1 MKEIDFYKL
10 PRPIQDSVI
19 EAFRGRFAPAPIIS
33 RHGTRRTIVA
43 WLAVS
48 AAAALLLAALC
59 AAGFGDVNSAL
70 ARHPTAAAAAYV
82 LLAAITAIGVLQALA
97 YNAALVSLPFTPGL
111 FVFPA
116 NLIDARDHRLRVFPL
131 AELSRV
137 SANRRG
143 AVVLTFGGTQHAFP
157 LEDPSR
163 SGDVAREIEAAWS
176 RMKAKPD
183 PAELRRLD
191 PFEPPA
197 IESPFASTIPLSR
210 EVQGWQ
216 SHGWLLAAAVGAVL
230 GLGLFVLRD
239 RMSDARMYAAARARD
254 DVAAYRSY
262 ITRGRGH
269 GEVVSQVLLPRA
281 ELRLAVAKGS
291 VEAIDDFIRAY
302 PKTGIQAEVAA
313 ARRAALT
320 AELERAREA
329 GTLAALLAFAERYPK
344 HGLDKAFNDARHALY
359 ARALERYKGEM
370 PEGSEQNADFVRRL
384 LAYAERVG
392 PRSTPQGLRGP
403 AVQVRFRRLPSQ
415 DLKRADELVMKSPM
429 FRGVTSLPTRYV
441 DATRLDPQ
449 EERTAS
455 ALAEGLARGFEPELV
470 TFEPGPPFEG
480 SAEER
485 PSVTSP
491 SLVVSYRVESSGSA
505 YGSKKPQIII
515 MGLKFFFKAEFILPG
530 DAEPLL
536 TSYKIAQRVPAG
548 VIQQQTAAPPPPGSL
563 EAIVYEAMMREA
575 FIDLGE
581 RYLSTWFRKRDEPR

>member
-1 MKEIDFYKL
+1 MNEIDFYKL
-10 PRPIQDSVI
+10 PRAIQDGVI
-19 EAFRGRFAPAPIIS
+19 EAFRGRFAPAPIVS
-33 RHGTRRTIVA
+33 RLATRRTIVA

-48 AAAALLLAALC
+48 VAAGLLLAALC
-59 AAGFGDVNSAL
+59 AAGFGDVDSPVAL
-70 ARHPTAAAAAYV
+70 HPTAAAAAYV
-82 LLAAITAIGVLQALA
+82 LLAATTAIGVVQALA
-97 YNAALVSLPFTPGL
+97 YNAELVSLPFAPGL

-116 NLIDARDHRLRVFPL
+116 NLIDARDHRLRVFSL

-137 SANRRG
+137 SAGPRG
-143 AVVLTFGGTQHAFP
+143 AVVLTFGGTRHAFP

-163 SGDVAREIEAAWS
+163 SDDVIREIEAAWS
-176 RMKAKPD
+176 RMRANPD

-191 PFEPPA
+191 PFQPPA
-197 IESPFASTIPLSR
+197 IESPFASPIPLSR
-210 EVQGWQ
+210 VVPGWQ
-216 SHGWLLAAAVGAVL
+216 SYAWLLAAAVGVAL
-230 GLGLFVLRD
+230 GLGLFFLRN

-254 DVAAYRSY
+254 DVAAYQRY

-281 ELRLAVAKGS
+281 ELRLAAAKGS

-313 ARRAALT
+313 ARRAAL
-320 AELERAREA
+320 AAALDRAREV
-329 GTLAALLAFAERYPK
+329 GTLAALLAFPERYPK

-359 ARALERYKGEM
+359 VRALDRYRREM

-392 PRSTPQGLRGP
+392 PKSTPQGLRGP

-415 DLKRADELVMKSPM
+415 DLERADELVMKSPM
-429 FRGVTSLPTRYV
+429 FSGVTSLPTRYV

-449 EERTAS
+449 EKRTAT
-455 ALAEGLARGFEPELV
+455 ALAEGLARGFDLELV

-480 SAEER
+480 SAEEQL
-485 PSVTSP
+485 SVTSP
-491 SLVVSYRVESSGSA
+491 SLVVSYRVESSGMA
-505 YGSKKPQIII
+505 YGSKKPQIIV
-515 MGLKFFFKAEFILPG
+515 MGLKFLFKTEFILPG

-536 TSYKIAQRVPAG
+536 TSHKIARQIPAG
-548 VIQQQTAAPPPPGSL
+548 LIQQQVGSPPRGTL

>member
-1 MKEIDFYKL
+1 MREIDFYKL
-10 PRPIQDSVI
+10 PRPIQDGLI
-19 EAFRGRFAPAPIIS
+19 EAFRGRFAPAPIV
-33 RHGTRRTIVA
+33 RRYGTRRTIVV

-48 AAAALLLAALC
+48 AAAGLLLAALC
-59 AAGFGDVNSAL
+59 AAGFGDVSSAL
-70 ARHPTAAAAAYV
+70 ALHPRAAAAAYA

-97 YNAALVSLPFTPGL
+97 YNAYLISLPFAPGL

-116 NLIDARDHRLRVFPL
+116 NLIDARGHKLRVFSL
-131 AELSRV
+131 AELSHV

-143 AVVLTFGGTQHAFP
+143 AVVLTFGGTRHAFP

-163 SGDVAREIEAAWS
+163 SGDVIREIEAASS

-191 PFEPPA
+191 PLEPPA
-197 IESPFASTIPLSR
+197 IESPFASPIPLSR
-210 EVQGWQ
+210 EVPGWQ
-216 SHGWLLAAAVGAVL
+216 RHGWLFAAAVGVAL
-230 GLGLFVLRD
+230 GLGLFFLRN

-262 ITRGRGH
+262 IARGRGH
-269 GEVVSQVLLPRA
+269 GNVVSLVLLPRA

-302 PKTGIQAEVAA
+302 PRTGIQAEVAA
-313 ARRAALT
+313 ARRAALA

-344 HGLDKAFNDARHALY
+344 HGLDKAYGDARHALY
-359 ARALERYKGEM
+359 VRALDRYKREM
-370 PEGSEQNADFVRRL
+370 PEGSEQNAELVRRL
-384 LAYAERVG
+384 LDYAERVG

-415 DLKRADELVMKSPM
+415 DLKRADDLVMKSPM

-449 EERTAS
+449 EKRTAS
-455 ALAEGLARGFEPELV
+455 ALVEGLARGFEPEIV

-480 SAEER
+480 PVEEQLT
-485 PSVTSP
+485 VTSP

-515 MGLKFFFKAEFILPG
+515 MGLKLFFKAEFILPG
-530 DAEPLL
+530 DAAPLL
-536 TSYKIAQRVPAG
+536 ASYKIAPRVP
-548 VIQQQTAAPPPPGSL
+548 VELIQQQAATSPPGTL
-563 EAIVYEAMMREA
+563 EAIVYEGMMREA

>member
-1 MKEIDFYKL
+1 MVVIDFYKL
-10 PRPIQDSVI
+10 PRAIQDGVI
-19 EAFRGRFAPAPIIS
+19 EAFRGRFAPAPIVS
-33 RHGTRRTIVA
+33 RLGTRPTIVA

-48 AAAALLLAALC
+48 AAAGLLLAALC
-59 AAGFGDVNSAL
+59 AAGFGDVDSAVAL
-70 ARHPTAAAAAYV
+70 HPTAAAAAYV
-82 LLAAITAIGVLQALA
+82 LLAATTAVGVLRALA
-97 YNAALVSLPFTPGL
+97 YNADLVSLPFAPGL

-116 NLIDARDHRLRVFPL
+116 NLIDARDHRLRVFSL

-137 SANRRG
+137 SAGPRG
-143 AVVLTFGGTQHAFP
+143 AVVLTFGGTRHAFP
-157 LEDPSR
+157 LDDPSR
-163 SGDVAREIEAAWS
+163 SGDVIREIEAAWS
-176 RMKAKPD
+176 RMRANPD

-191 PFEPPA
+191 PFQPPA
-197 IESPFASTIPLSR
+197 IESPFASPIPLSR
-210 EVQGWQ
+210 VVPGWQ
-216 SHGWLLAAAVGAVL
+216 SYAWLLAAAVGVAL
-230 GLGLFVLRD
+230 GLGLFFLRN

-254 DVAAYRSY
+254 DVAAYQRY

-269 GEVVSQVLLPRA
+269 GDVVSRVLLPRA

-313 ARRAALT
+313 ARRAAL
-320 AELERAREA
+320 AAALERAREV
-329 GTLAALLAFAERYPK
+329 GTLAALVAFAERYPK

-359 ARALERYKGEM
+359 VRALDRYKREM

-415 DLKRADELVMKSPM
+415 DLERADELVMKSPM
-429 FRGVTSLPTRYV
+429 FSGVTSLPTRYV

-449 EERTAS
+449 EKRTGA
-455 ALAEGLARGFEPELV
+455 ALAEGLARGFAPELV

-485 PSVTSP
+485 LSVTSP
-491 SLVVSYRVESSGSA
+491 SLVVSYRVESSGMA
-505 YGSKKPQIII
+505 YGSKKPQIIV
-515 MGLKFFFKAEFILPG
+515 MGLKFFFNTEFILPG
-530 DAEPLL
+530 DAQPLL
-536 TSYKIAQRVPAG
+536 TSHKIARQIPAAL
-548 VIQQQTAAPPPPGSL
+548 IQQQTGAPPRGTL

-581 RYLSTWFRKRDEPR
+581 RYLSTWFRERDEPR

>member
-1 MKEIDFYKL
+1 MNVIDFYTL
-10 PRPIQDSVI
+10 PRAIQDGLI
-19 EAFRGRFAPAPIIS
+19 EAFRGRFAPAPIVS
-33 RHGTRRTIVA
+33 RLGTRRIIVA

-48 AAAALLLAALC
+48 AAAGLLLAALC
-59 AAGFGDVNSAL
+59 AAGLGDVNSPLAL
-70 ARHPTAAAAAYV
+70 HPTAAAAAYV
-82 LLAAITAIGVLQALA
+82 LLAATTVVGVLQALA
-97 YNAALVSLPFTPGL
+97 YNADLVSLPFTPGL

-116 NLIDARDHRLRVFPL
+116 NLIDARDHRLRVFSL
-131 AELSRV
+131 AELSRI
-137 SANRRG
+137 SAAPRG
-143 AVVLTFGGTQHAFP
+143 AVVLTFGGTRHAFP

-163 SGDVAREIEAAWS
+163 SDDVIREIEAAWS
-176 RMKAKPD
+176 RMKARPD
-183 PAELRRLD
+183 AAELRRLD
-191 PFEPPA
+191 PFAPAA
-197 IESPFASTIPLSR
+197 IESPFASPIPLSR
-210 EVQGWQ
+210 EVPGWQ
-216 SHGWLLAAAVGAVL
+216 SYRWLLAAAVGVTL
-230 GLGLFVLRD
+230 GLGLFFLRN

-254 DVAAYRSY
+254 DVAAYQSY

-302 PKTGIQAEVAA
+302 PRTGIQAEVAA
-313 ARRAALT
+313 ARRAALA
-320 AELERAREA
+320 AELERAREV

-359 ARALERYKGEM
+359 ARALDRYRSEM
-370 PEGSEQNADFVRRL
+370 PEGSEQNAEFVRRL

-392 PRSTPQGLRGP
+392 PERTPQGLRGP

-415 DLKRADELVMKSPM
+415 DLKRADDLVMKSPM

-449 EERTAS
+449 EKRTAS

-470 TFEPGPPFEG
+470 TFEPGPPIEG
-480 SAEER
+480 AAEE
-485 PSVTSP
+485 PLSVTSP
-491 SLVVSYRVESSGSA
+491 SLVVSYRVESSGIA

-515 MGLKFFFKAEFILPG
+515 MGLKFFFKTKFMLPG

-536 TSYKIAQRVPAG
+536 TSDEIARRVPAG
-548 VIQQQTAAPPPPGSL
+548 LIQQQTAAPRPGAL
-563 EAIVYEAMMREA
+563 EAIVYESMMRDA

>member
-1 MKEIDFYKL
+1 MHEIDFYRL
-10 PRPIQDSVI
+10 PRAIQDGVI
-19 EAFRGRFAPAPIIS
+19 EAFRGRFAPAPIVS
-33 RHGTRRTIVA
+33 RLGTRRTIVA

-48 AAAALLLAALC
+48 AAAGLLLAALC

-70 ARHPTAAAAAYV
+70 ALHPTAAAAAYV
-82 LLAAITAIGVLQALA
+82 LLAATTAIGVLQALA
-97 YNAALVSLPFTPGL
+97 YNADLVTLPFAPGL

-116 NLIDARDHRLRVFPL
+116 NLIDARDHRLRVFSL
-131 AELSRV
+131 EELSRV
-137 SANRRG
+137 SAGPRG
-143 AVVLTFGGTQHAFP
+143 AVVLTFGGTRHAFP

-163 SGDVAREIEAAWS
+163 SDDVIREIEAAWS

-191 PFEPPA
+191 PFQPPA
-197 IESPFASTIPLSR
+197 IESPFASPIPLSR
-210 EVQGWQ
+210 EVPGWH
-216 SHGWLLAAAVGAVL
+216 SYAWLLAAAVGVAL
-230 GLGLFVLRD
+230 GLGLFFLRN

-254 DVAAYRSY
+254 DVAAYQSY
-262 ITRGRGH
+262 MTRGRGH

-313 ARRAALT
+313 ARRAALA
-320 AELERAREA
+320 AELERAREV
-329 GTLAALLAFAERYPK
+329 GTLRALLSFAERYPK

-359 ARALERYKGEM
+359 VRALDRYRSEM

-415 DLKRADELVMKSPM
+415 ELERADELVMKSPM
-429 FRGVTSLPTRYV
+429 FSGVTSLPTRYV
-441 DATRLDPQ
+441 GPTRLDPQ
-449 EERTAS
+449 EKRTAS

-470 TFEPGPPFEG
+470 TFEPGPPVEG
-480 SAEER
+480 SAGEQL
-485 PSVTSP
+485 SVTSP
-491 SLVVSYRVESSGSA
+491 SLVVSYRVESSGMA
-505 YGSKKPQIII
+505 YGSKKPQIIV
-515 MGLKFFFKAEFILPG
+515 MGLKFLFTTEFILPG

-536 TSYKIAQRVPAG
+536 TSEKIARRVPAG
-548 VIQQQTAAPPPPGSL
+548 LIQQQTAPSPPGTL

-581 RYLSTWFRKRDEPR
+581 RYLATWFRKRDEPR

>member
-1 MKEIDFYKL
+1 MHEINFYTL
-10 PRPIQDSVI
+10 PRAIQDGVL
-19 EAFRGRFAPAPIIS
+19 EAFRGRFAPAPIVS
-33 RHGTRRTIVA
+33 RPGTRRTIVA

-48 AAAALLLAALC
+48 AAAGLLLAALC
-59 AAGFGDVNSAL
+59 AAGLGDVNSAL
-70 ARHPTAAAAAYV
+70 ALHPRAAAAAYV
-82 LLAAITAIGVLQALA
+82 LLAATTALGVLRALA
-97 YNAALVSLPFTPGL
+97 YNAVLVTLPFAPGL

-116 NLIDARDHRLRVFPL
+116 NLIDARDHRLRVFSL

-137 SANRRG
+137 SADRRG

-163 SGDVAREIEAAWS
+163 SGEVIREIEEAWS
-176 RMKAKPD
+176 RMRARPD
-183 PAELRRLD
+183 AAELRRLD

-197 IESPFASTIPLSR
+197 LESPFASPIPLSR
-210 EVQGWQ
+210 EVPGWQ
-216 SHGWLLAAAVGAVL
+216 RHGWLLASAVGVAL
-230 GLGLFVLRD
+230 GLGLFFLRN

-254 DVAAYRSY
+254 DVAAYQSY
-262 ITRGRGH
+262 IARGRGH

-302 PKTGIQAEVAA
+302 PRTGIQAEVAA
-313 ARRAALT
+313 ARRAALA
-320 AELERAREA
+320 AELDRAREA

-344 HGLDKAFNDARHALY
+344 HGLDREFNDARHAIHV
-359 ARALERYKGEM
+359 RALDRYRSEM
-370 PEGSEQNADFVRRL
+370 PEGSEENADLVRRL

-449 EERTAS
+449 EERTAK

-470 TFEPGPPFEG
+470 TFEPGPPVEG
-480 SAEER
+480 SAEEQL
-485 PSVTSP
+485 SVTSP
-491 SLVVSYRVESSGSA
+491 SLVVSYRVESSGIA

-515 MGLKFFFKAEFILPG
+515 MGLKLFFNTEFLLPG
-530 DAEPLL
+530 DAKPLL
-536 TSYKIAQRVPAG
+536 TSHTIARRVPAG
-548 VIQQQTAAPPPPGSL
+548 LIQQQPAASRPGTI
-563 EAIVYEAMMREA
+563 EAIVYEGMMREA
-575 FIDLGE
+575 FIELGE